1 MANYYEPTS
10 DDQMSLF
17 PSTSPIL
24 SLAFGQFGHSVH
36 KTATR
41 VPGVQLNEDNTEVYD
56 PYSVNNH
63 PVPSLSNPEMGTS
76 HSQFMVKDTYI
87 SVQANNIYFCSDPT
101 ISVLK

>member
-1 MANYYEPTS
+1 MNQHLMIKCPLSHQHHPSSHFPLTS
-10 DDQMSLF
+10 
-17 PSTSPIL
+17 
-24 SLAFGQFGHSVH
+24 SVH